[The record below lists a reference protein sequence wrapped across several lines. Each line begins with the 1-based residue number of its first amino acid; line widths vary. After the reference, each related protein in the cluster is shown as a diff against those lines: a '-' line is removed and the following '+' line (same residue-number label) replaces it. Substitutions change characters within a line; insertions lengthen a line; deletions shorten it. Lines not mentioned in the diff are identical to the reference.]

1 MRYFGILVAAGKMV
15 QTEFRSQPLSRC
27 SRGRWK
33 NGDRRRSFRSEGV
46 SWSPREIGVRKFE
59 VAEFRGVPLSLL
71 DRLGKLAYT
80 PNCLRSV

>member
-33 NGDRRRSFRSEGV
+33 NGDRRRSFRSGAV
-46 SWSPREIGVRKFE
+46 SWSPLISACGNSKPVTTFPA
-59 VAEFRGVPLSLL
+59 V
-71 DRLGKLAYT
+71 
-80 PNCLRSV
+80 